1 MSKYAGIVLAGGMS
15 SRFGEPKALAS
26 WQGSTFIEHIVKVM
40 TTALQEV
47 VVISNSDIKERI
59 EQLVQVPVIEDI
71 PHYKGNGPL
80 AGIVSGM
87 EYIEAD
93 WYAIMPCDAP
103 NVSQEWFTILLEQ
116 TSNEYD
122 AVVPIING
130 RKQPLLA
137 AYHNRVKEKIYALLQ
152 EEKRSMG
159 QLLSQCNVKYIAGED
174 VQANVDWFIN
184 VNTKEEYV
192 QAQKDLSNE

>member
-1 MSKYAGIVLAGGMS
+1 MSKNAGIVLAGGMS

-26 WQGSTFIEHIVKVM
+26 WRGNTFIEHIVKVM
-40 TTALQEV
+40 ESALQEI
-47 VVISNSDIKERI
+47 VVISHSDIKEQV
-59 EQLVQVPVIEDI
+59 EQFVQVPVIEDI

-87 EYIEAD
+87 EYIESD
-93 WYAIMPCDAP
+93 WYVIMPCDAP
-103 NVSQEWFTILLEQ
+103 NVSKEWFTILLEQ
-116 TSNEYD
+116 TSDEYD

-137 AYHNRVKEKIYALLQ
+137 AYHNCVKEKIYTLLQ

-159 QLLSQCNVKYIAGED
+159 QLLSQCNVKYIAEED
-174 VQANVDWFIN
+174 IQANADWFIN

-192 QAQKDLSNE
+192 QVQKDLSNK

>member
-1 MSKYAGIVLAGGMS
+1 MSKFAGIILAGGMS

-26 WQGSTFIEHIVKVM
+26 WQGSTFIEHILKVM
-40 TTALQEV
+40 KTVLQEV
-47 VVISNSDIKERI
+47 VVISHSDIKERVG
-59 EQLVQVPVIEDI
+59 QFVQVPVIEDI

-116 TSNEYD
+116 TSDEYD
-122 AVVPIING
+122 AIVPIING

-159 QLLSQCNVKYIAGED
+159 QLLSQCNVKYVAGEGLK
-174 VQANVDWFIN
+174 VNSDWFIN

-192 QAQKDLSNE
+192 QAQKKLSNE